1 MKSPTDTSFVLDIS
15 SLDRLRAGVKTGKEG
30 EQASLRAAA
39 EQFEAIFTQMMFK
52 SMRDANS
59 VFESDLMSSR
69 NAKFFEQMHD
79 EQMASELSR
88 SNSLGLADMIV
99 QQLGA
104 HQDESATKQSDGT
117 LTKEQHF
124 VALDKDGKYLPF
136 ERQEFKPDNRT
147 EITQQS
153 LSPIAHRNEAVQPA
167 MSEDEI
173 TQIANKAISQRN
185 VANSAPVS
193 AMEAPM
199 PESFDSPQAFV
210 SHMAPYARRT
220 ANVLGV
226 DPAVLIA
233 QAALE
238 TGWGKKVISNAAGN
252 SNNLFNIK
260 ADPSWKGDKMAT
272 QTLEYHQ
279 GIAVQERA
287 AFRSYDSFD
296 ESFNDYA
303 RFLKQNPRYSVAL
316 ENTQDPKAFIN
327 EIHKAGYAT
336 DPSYSEKVMRVFD
349 QVSDLMSKE
358 Q

>member
-52 SMRDANS
+52 SMREANS
-59 VFESDLMSSR
+59 AFESDLMSSR

-104 HQDESATKQSDGT
+104 HQDTGPAEQSDGT
-117 LTKEQHF
+117 LAKEQQYIE
-124 VALDKDGKYLPF
+124 LDKGGKFLPF
-136 ERQEFKPDNRT
+136 ERQAFEANEHAGLNHPH
-147 EITQQS
+147 
-153 LSPIAHRNEAVQPA
+153 LSPAAGPKPA
-167 MSEDEI
+167 MSEEEI
-173 TQIANKAISQRN
+173 TQIANRAIAQRDQ
-185 VANSAPVS
+185 VNSVS
-193 AMEAPM
+193 AVPVPSTL
-199 PESFDSPQAFV
+199 PESFDSPEAFV
-210 SHMAPYARRT
+210 THMAPYARRT

-260 ADPSWKGDKMAT
+260 ADPSWKGEKMAT

-303 RFLKQNPRYSVAL
+303 MFLKQNPRYSVAL

-336 DPSYSEKVMRVFD
+336 DPRYSEKVMRVYD
-349 QVSDLMSKE
+349 QVNNLMDKK

>member
-15 SLDRLRAGVKTGKEG
+15 SLDRLRAGVKTGKDG
-30 EQASLRAAA
+30 EQASLQAAA

-52 SMRDANS
+52 SMREANS
-59 VFESDLMSSR
+59 AFESDLMSSR
-69 NAKFFEQMHD
+69 NTKFFEQMHD

-104 HQDESATKQSDGT
+104 HQDVDSVKQSDGT
-117 LTKEQHF
+117 LDKGQSFIE
-124 VALDKDGKYLPF
+124 LGKDGKYLPF
-136 ERQEFKPDNRT
+136 ERQDFSAGRQAGSHADRSASAAGPKPVISEA
-147 EITQQS
+147 EIS
-153 LSPIAHRNEAVQPA
+153 
-167 MSEDEI
+167 
-173 TQIANKAISQRN
+173 QIANKAIAQRN
-185 VANSAPVS
+185 MESTLSAASVS
-193 AMEAPM
+193 QQQ

-210 SHMAPYARRT
+210 THMAPYARRT

-296 ESFNDYA
+296 ESFNDYVQ
-303 RFLKQNPRYSVAL
+303 FLKQNPRYSVAL

-336 DPSYSEKVMRVFD
+336 DPRYSEKVMRVFD
-349 QVSDLMSKE
+349 QVSDLMEKE
-358 Q
+358 L

>member
-15 SLDRLRAGVKTGKEG
+15 SLDRLRAGVKTGKDG

-52 SMRDANS
+52 SMREANS
-59 VFESDLMSSR
+59 AFESDLMSSR

-104 HQDESATKQSDGT
+104 HQEADSDKQSDGT
-117 LTKEQHF
+117 LVKEQPSF
-124 VALDKDGKYLPF
+124 ELDKGGKYLPF
-136 ERQEFKPDNRT
+136 ERQDAKASDHLAANQLSYSTIASPKPEISEEQIT
-147 EITQQS
+147 E
-153 LSPIAHRNEAVQPA
+153 
-167 MSEDEI
+167 
-173 TQIANKAISQRN
+173 IANKAIVERNMANGVSSDLGAAQR
-185 VANSAPVS
+185 A
-193 AMEAPM
+193 
-199 PESFDSPQAFV
+199 ESFDSPQAFV
-210 SHMAPYARRT
+210 THMAPYARRT

-303 RFLKQNPRYSVAL
+303 QFLKQNPRYSVAL

-336 DPSYSEKVMRVFD
+336 DPRYSEKVMRVFD
-349 QVSDLMSKE
+349 QVNDLMEK
-358 Q
+358 